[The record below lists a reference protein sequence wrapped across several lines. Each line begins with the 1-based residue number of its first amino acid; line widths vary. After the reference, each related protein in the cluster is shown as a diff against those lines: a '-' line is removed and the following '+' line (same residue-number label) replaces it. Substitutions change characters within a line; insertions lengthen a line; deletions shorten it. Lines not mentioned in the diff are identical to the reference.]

1 MERSRRYCGV
11 GDDDHNVLTLAYIPD
26 RKNVARGKKKTG
38 GKKTQLGKETYC
50 GVIAGI
56 LRRNYGG

>member
-38 GKKTQLGKETYC
+38 EKKPSWEKKHTA
-50 GVIAGI
+50 V
-56 LRRNYGG
+56 